1 MKAAKKKKQGK
12 PPDTVKHSSGMFSK
26 EEYKYLS
33 LIFFAGLLLR
43 FIYVI
48 ETQNTPF
55 FQNLFSDSKIY
66 FDLAINIA
74 SGNWMGNEV
83 FFMSPGYPYFLAV
96 IFAVFGKSILI
107 VRFIQIV
114 INSVNIILIYQVA
127 KNIHSQKAGYVAAAL
142 AAVFSSFIFYSGA
155 ILLEVIQVFILT
167 LLLVIL
173 SDERLKVNSKM
184 WLWAGLLLGIASYFR
199 ANILLL
205 FPVLLVWFFIKVF
218 KAQQKKILYRS
229 LIYFSLGTL
238 LPVLLVTIR
247 NYYVGNEF
255 VPISSN
261 GGINF
266 YLGNNKDATGIYK
279 TPEDF
284 DFFSDLSGRKY
295 AEKLTG
301 KNLSSSEVST
311 FWLQKSIDFIEH
323 EPIKWVELTGKKILF
338 FFSNKEIP
346 QSAVMDPAFFADNY
360 SMILKLP
367 LPGFFI
373 IFLVSIFGFTLTWKK
388 RKKYSLIYIFLFT
401 YLVATI
407 LFFIIGRFRVAVSP
421 VFIVFAGVGIMEVY
435 NVLKSKNYKPL
446 VLPIAIM
453 LLFVLSSNFI
463 IPKYNFTNYDAFVN
477 LGNSL
482 FEKQD
487 YDEALADYHKALSLK
502 ADANIYV
509 LLGNTYAAKH
519 QFKQA
524 LDFYYK
530 AINKNPD
537 YKLAYFNLGIAYVQ
551 TRRLPE
557 AEDAFIKTINLDSTF
572 GEAYRNLA
580 IIDYIKEDY
589 ESSLEYFK
597 KYMTLT
603 KDEKTR
609 QTVSKDIE
617 ELKRR
622 LQKKNDLNT
631 K

>member
-1 MKAAKKKKQGK
+1 
-12 PPDTVKHSSGMFSK
+12 
-26 EEYKYLS
+26 
-33 LIFFAGLLLR
+33 
-43 FIYVI
+43 
-48 ETQNTPF
+48 
-55 FQNLFSDSKIY
+55 
-66 FDLAINIA
+66 
-74 SGNWMGNEV
+74 
-83 FFMSPGYPYFLAV
+83 
-96 IFAVFGKSILI
+96 
-107 VRFIQIV
+107 
-114 INSVNIILIYQVA
+114 
-127 KNIHSQKAGYVAAAL
+127 
-142 AAVFSSFIFYSGA
+142 
-155 ILLEVIQVFILT
+155 
-167 LLLVIL
+167 
-173 SDERLKVNSKM
+173 
-184 WLWAGLLLGIASYFR
+184 
-199 ANILLL
+199 
-205 FPVLLVWFFIKVF
+205 
-218 KAQQKKILYRS
+218 
-229 LIYFSLGTL
+229 
-238 LPVLLVTIR
+238 
-247 NYYVGNEF
+247 
-255 VPISSN
+255 
-261 GGINF
+261 
-266 YLGNNKDATGIYK
+266 
-279 TPEDF
+279 
-284 DFFSDLSGRKY
+284 
-295 AEKLTG
+295 
-301 KNLSSSEVST
+301 
-311 FWLQKSIDFIEH
+311 
-323 EPIKWVELTGKKILF
+323 
-338 FFSNKEIP
+338 
-346 QSAVMDPAFFADNY
+346 
-360 SMILKLP
+360 
-367 LPGFFI
+367 
-373 IFLVSIFGFTLTWKK
+373 
-388 RKKYSLIYIFLFT
+388 
-401 YLVATI
+401 
-407 LFFIIGRFRVAVSP
+407 
-421 VFIVFAGVGIMEVY
+421 MEVY

-597 KYMTLT
+597 KYMTFT

-622 LQKKNDLNT
+622 LQKK

>member
-12 PPDTVKHSSGMFSK
+12 PPDIVKHSSGMFSK

-33 LIFFAGLLLR
+33 IIFFAGFLLR
-43 FIYVI
+43 FFYVI
-48 ETQNTPF
+48 ETQNSPF

-66 FDLAINIA
+66 YDLANNIA
-74 SGNWMGNEV
+74 SGNWIGNEV

-107 VRFIQIV
+107 VRFLQIV
-114 INSVNIILIYQVA
+114 INSVNILLIYQVA
-127 KNIHSQKAGYVAAAL
+127 KNIHSQKAGYFAAAF
-142 AAVFSSFIFYSGA
+142 AAVYSSFVFYSGA
-155 ILLEVIQVFILT
+155 ILLEVIQVFILS

-173 SDERLKVNSKM
+173 TSKNLKDNRKM
-184 WLWAGLLLGIASYFR
+184 WLWVGLLLGIASYFR

-205 FPVLLVWFFIKVF
+205 FPVLLVWFFIRIIKS
-218 KAQQKKILYRS
+218 QQKKILYKS
-229 LIYFSLGTL
+229 LLYFSLGTI
-238 LPVLLVTIR
+238 LPVLLVTAR
-247 NYYVGNEF
+247 NYYVGNDF

-266 YLGNNKDATGIYK
+266 YLGNNDNATGIYK

-301 KNLSSSEVST
+301 KNLSPSDVST
-311 FWLQKSIDFIEH
+311 FWLQKSFDFIEH

-338 FFSNKEIP
+338 FFSSNEIP

-367 LPGFFI
+367 LPGFFMV
-373 IFLVSIFGFTLTWKK
+373 FLVSLFGFALTWKK
-388 RKKYSLIYIFLFT
+388 RKEYSLIYLFLFT
-401 YLVATI
+401 YLGATI
-407 LFFIIGRFRVAVSP
+407 LFFIIGRFRVAVAP
-421 VFIVFAGVGIMEVY
+421 VFIVFAGIGIIEVY
-435 NVLKSKNYKPL
+435 NVLKAKNYKRL
-446 VLPIAIM
+446 AVPIAIM
-453 LLFVLSSNFI
+453 ILFVIVSNFM

-557 AEDAFIKTINLDSTF
+557 AEDAFIKTINIDSTF

-589 ESSLEYFK
+589 EPSLEYFK
-597 KYMTLT
+597 KYMTLA

-622 LQKKNDLNT
+622 LQKKNELNT